1 MPIVCFSLP
10 IDLYSVGYHSKVFFY
25 WPDCANGPSI
35 RIIVL
40 NLAYRL
46 NVHKT
51 GAFTGWAPGQL
62 YQKWTLLILPNMT
75 LCTHMVM
82 SEVSTLELQESRLFK
97 FTVQKSCMY
106 YFSLCNMR
114 L

>member
-1 MPIVCFSLP
+1 MKKPPLKI
-10 IDLYSVGYHSKVFFY
+10 GYHSKVFSY
-25 WPDCANGPSI
+25 CLDCSNGPSN

-40 NLAYRL
+40 DLAYIL
-46 NVHKT
+46 TAYKT
-51 GAFTGWAPGQL
+51 WAFTGWAPGQL

-97 FTVQKSCMY
+97 FTVQKS
-106 YFSLCNMR
+106 
-114 L
+114 